1 MSNRTATE
9 TVDIDI
15 EDTLATL
22 NGDFDSVKKRIFAY
36 DLTQVCEY
44 PEKEHAAM
52 KQDLGDNSPTVGYP
66 YEISELKHKCAL
78 IGLDQ
83 AFTSTQAEANGLALA
98 IGLQFGVDCS
108 ASSRRST
115 GTTIAAASSPT
126 VTSVEETDADSHSVG
141 QLINVAM
148 PDGTYEVRHIIGY
161 AAGVATLFP
170 ELSGVPAEGA
180 ALPGGVHAEWSDADA
195 GQLPTAQGE
204 VLGFSLH
211 QHRRH
216 LGLAPNGMRIPEKGV
231 SEVTEFEFDWR
242 TTDFDDLFSKTRVP
256 SVVPLPTIQGG
267 GEWLLGARGEDAYA
281 DLVVLK
287 ELRIGIEFASG
298 LKELEDHGNKDIGLE
313 GWDRGEGA
321 RTVLTLTV
329 PDDTPAPT
337 GLTSGVSTL
346 RESWRKRREGILDRF
361 FFLGTWGCAH
371 PKQFTLYCPDLTMV
385 GAPQIA
391 SVGNDRPALKYMF
404 APLSGG
410 DSPRCRV
417 RLG

>member
-1 MSNRTATE
+1 VSNRTATE

-22 NGDFDSVKKRIFAY
+22 NGDFDTAKKRVYAY

-44 PEKEHAAM
+44 PEKEHDAYT
-52 KQDLGDNSPTVGYP
+52 QDLGENAPTVGYP
-66 YEISELKHKCAL
+66 YEISEMKHKCAL

-126 VTSVEETDADSHSVG
+126 VTSVEETDADSHAVG
-141 QLINVAM
+141 QLMSVEQA
-148 PDGTYEVRHIIGY
+148 DGSYRVRLITGY
-161 AAGVATLFP
+161 TAAVATLFP
-170 ELSGVPAEGA
+170 ELPAPPAEGA

-195 GQLPTAQGE
+195 AALPTAQAE
-204 VLGFSLH
+204 VLGFNLN

-231 SEVTEFEFDWR
+231 SEVTELEFDWR
-242 TTDFDDLFSKTRVP
+242 TTDFNDLFSKTRVP
-256 SVVPLPTIQGG
+256 SLVPLPTIQGG

-287 ELRIGIEFASG
+287 ELRVGFEFASG
-298 LKELEDHGNKDIGLE
+298 LFELEDHGNCDIGLE
-313 GWDRGEGA
+313 GWGRGEGA

-329 PDDTPAPT
+329 PDDTAAPT
-337 GLTSGVSTL
+337 GLTSGESTL
-346 RESWRKRREGILDRF
+346 RESWRARKRHILDRF
-361 FFLGTWGCAH
+361 FFLGTWGCMH
-371 PKQFTLYCPDLTMV
+371 PKQFTVFCPDLVMV

-391 SVGNDRPALKYMF
+391 SVGKGRPALKYMF
-404 APLSGG
+404 APISGG